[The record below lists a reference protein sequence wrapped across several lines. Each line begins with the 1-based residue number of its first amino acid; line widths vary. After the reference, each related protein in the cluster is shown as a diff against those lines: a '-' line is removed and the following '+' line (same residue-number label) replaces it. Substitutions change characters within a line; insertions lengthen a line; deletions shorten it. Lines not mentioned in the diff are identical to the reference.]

1 MPTTSSNHKPCTSE
15 LVINVV
21 ELKVDMPTLKQLT
34 CTVEWTGS
42 NVPLQEFQPT
52 YGDGYVHTFIA
63 VPPIQTPF
71 SVHLT
76 SHGYIARKAF
86 QAHIQGL
93 G

>member
-1 MPTTSSNHKPCTSE
+1 
-15 LVINVV
+15 
-21 ELKVDMPTLKQLT
+21 MPTLKQLT

-42 NVPLQEFQPT
+42 NVPLQEFQPI

-86 QAHIQGL
+86 PPHIQRFG
-93 G
+93 